1 MDPSNNSDVS
11 VVILTRNSA
20 RTLERCLESVVRED
34 PSEIIAVDGLSTDE
48 TRGILRRYGV
58 KVIID
63 PTGSLGHSRQ
73 LGVEAAAGIYVM
85 FVDSDVRLGV
95 DCIHRLRRD
104 LEEHGW
110 GGVAARVLS
119 AENASYWQKAEEE
132 IVSFSFPRHYDVDG
146 SSREFVDTRAALFKR
161 GLLLRY
167 AFDSYFKP
175 SAEDQDLG
183 RRLLEDGYQLGVSD
197 AIIYHFHRREFFAF
211 MRQRFRWGLGT
222 ARLGVKY
229 GDMGICLA
237 LCLTPLITALSET
250 IRTIA
255 AGSSYLVPYWLCNG
269 LAQSL
274 GVVVGL
280 RSARSS
286 FKRTQ
291 VGRSG
296 SSQAGENESGVHA
309 LRNGQ

>member
-34 PSEIIAVDGLSTDE
+34 PGEIIAVDGLSTDE

-73 LGVEAAAGIYVM
+73 LGVEAADGIYVI

-95 DCIHRLRRD
+95 DCIRRLRRD

-161 GLLLRY
+161 ELLLRY

-183 RRLLEDGYQLGVSD
+183 RRLFEDGYQLGVSD
-197 AIIYHFHRREFFAF
+197 AIIYHYHRREFFAF

-229 GDMGICLA
+229 GA
-237 LCLTPLITALSET
+237 RVRTLCLNPLITAFFDT

-291 VGRSG
+291 AGRSG
-296 SSQAGENESGVHA
+296 SSQAGENESGVRA

>member
-1 MDPSNNSDVS
+1 MYPSNNSDVS

-20 RTLERCLESVVRED
+20 RTLERCLESVVQED
-34 PSEIIAVDGLSTDE
+34 PGEIIAVDGLSTDE

-73 LGVEAAAGIYVM
+73 LGVEAAEGIYVM

-95 DCIHRLRRD
+95 DCIRRLRRD

-119 AENASYWQKAEEE
+119 AENASYWQKAEEK
-132 IVSFSFPRHYDVDG
+132 IVSFSFPRHHDVDG
-146 SSREFVDTRAALFKR
+146 SSREFADTRGALFKR
-161 GLLLRY
+161 ELLLIH
-167 AFDSYFKP
+167 AFDPYFKY
-175 SAEDQDLG
+175 SAEDRDLS
-183 RRLLEDGYQLGVSD
+183 RRFVEDGYQLGVSD
-197 AIIYHFHRREFFAF
+197 AIIYHYHRREFFAF
-211 MRQRFRWGLGT
+211 LRQRFRWGLGS

-229 GDMGICLA
+229 GETRIGLS
-237 LCLTPLITALSET
+237 PLIMALSMA
-250 IRTIA
+250 IRSIL
-255 AGSSYLVPYWLCNG
+255 AGSYYLVPYWLCDG

-274 GVVVGL
+274 GVAVGL

-291 VGRSG
+291 VARAG
-296 SSQAGENESGVHA
+296 SSQVQENDSGVHA
-309 LRNGQ
+309 LRNRQ

>member
-20 RTLERCLESVVRED
+20 RTLERCMESVVRED
-34 PSEIIAVDGLSTDE
+34 PGEIIAVDGLSTDE

-58 KVIID
+58 KVIVD

-95 DCIHRLRRD
+95 DCIRRLRRD

-119 AENASYWQKAEEE
+119 AENVSYWQKAEDEAL
-132 IVSFSFPRHYDVDG
+132 SRHYDG
-146 SSREFVDTRAALFKR
+146 TGPSREFTDTRAALFKR
-161 GLLLRY
+161 ELLLRY

-183 RRLLEDGYQLGVSD
+183 RRLFGDGYQLGVSD
-197 AIIYHFHRREFFAF
+197 AVIHHYHRREFFAF
-211 MRQRFRWGLGT
+211 MIQRFRWGLGT

-229 GDMGICLA
+229 GDMGMCLT

-255 AGSSYLVPYWLCNG
+255 AGSFYLVPFWLCNG